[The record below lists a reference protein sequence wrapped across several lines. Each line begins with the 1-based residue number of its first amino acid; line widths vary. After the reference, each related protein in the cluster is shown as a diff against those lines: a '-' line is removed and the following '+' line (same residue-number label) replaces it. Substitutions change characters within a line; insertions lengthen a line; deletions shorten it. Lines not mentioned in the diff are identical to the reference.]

1 MKRMNVKQMNKGF
14 STMLVAVVMSSCSYA
29 PAIAAPKE
37 ASKGIEVS
45 NGIEASKGICE
56 MNAELA
62 ESMMNLYQK
71 GVPLRKILEIG
82 QSIEGASPSDLAAHR
97 NLTLRMADTP
107 VYNTKSYQERAVAE
121 FSNKVLMDCYK
132 AYKE

>member
-1 MKRMNVKQMNKGF
+1 MKQMTKKQMNMTF
-14 STMLVAVVMSSCSYA
+14 SALIAATMVASCSYA
-29 PAIAAPKE
+29 PAFAAPKE
-37 ASKGIEVS
+37 TSKGIEV
-45 NGIEASKGICE
+45 SKGICE

-97 NLTLRMADTP
+97 HMTLRMADTP
-107 VYNTKSYQERAVAE
+107 VYNTKSYQERAIAD

>member
-1 MKRMNVKQMNKGF
+1 MKQLIKKL
-14 STMLVAVVMSSCSYA
+14 SAKKLSALIAATMVASCSYA
-29 PAIAAPKE
+29 PAFAAPK
-37 ASKGIEVS
+37 
-45 NGIEASKGICE
+45 EASKGICE

-62 ESMMNLYQK
+62 ESMMNLYQM

-82 QSIEGASPSDLAAHR
+82 QSIEGASPDDLKAHKR
-97 NLTLRMADTP
+97 LTMSMADTP
-107 VYNTKSYQERAVAE
+107 VYNTKSYQQRAVAE

>member
-1 MKRMNVKQMNKGF
+1 MKQLTKKF
-14 STMLVAVVMSSCSYA
+14 SALIAATIVASCSYA
-29 PAIAAPKE
+29 PAFAAPKE
-37 ASKGIEVS
+37 ASKGV
-45 NGIEASKGICE
+45 GASKGICE

-62 ESMMNLYQK
+62 ESMMNLYQM

-82 QSIEGASPSDLAAHR
+82 QSIEGATPSDLAAHR
-97 NLTLRMADTP
+97 HMTLRMADTP
-107 VYNTKSYQERAVAE
+107 VYSTKSYQERAVAD

>member
-1 MKRMNVKQMNKGF
+1 MKQVNKGF
-14 STMLVAVVMSSCSYA
+14 STMLVAAVMSSCSYA
-29 PAIAAPKE
+29 PAFAAPKE
-37 ASKGIEVS
+37 PSKGIK
-45 NGIEASKGICE
+45 ASKGICE

-97 NLTLRMADTP
+97 SLTLRMADTP
-107 VYNTKSYQERAVAE
+107 VYNTKSYQERAVAD

>member
-1 MKRMNVKQMNKGF
+1 MKQMAKKF
-14 STMLVAVVMSSCSYA
+14 SALIAATMVASCSYA
-29 PAIAAPKE
+29 PAFAAPKE
-37 ASKGIEVS
+37 SSKGV
-45 NGIEASKGICE
+45 EASKGICE

-62 ESMMNLYQK
+62 ESMMNLYQL

-97 NLTLRMADTP
+97 SLTLRMVDTP
-107 VYNTKSYQERAVAE
+107 VYNTKSYQDRAVAE

-132 AYKE
+132 SYKE

>member
-1 MKRMNVKQMNKGF
+1 MKQMTKKQMNMVF
-14 STMLVAVVMSSCSYA
+14 SALIAATMVASCSYA
-29 PAIAAPKE
+29 PAFAAPKE
-37 ASKGIEVS
+37 TSKDVEVS

>member
-1 MKRMNVKQMNKGF
+1 MKQMTKKQMNMVF
-14 STMLVAVVMSSCSYA
+14 SALIAATMVASCSYA
-29 PAIAAPKE
+29 PAFAAPK
-37 ASKGIEVS
+37 
-45 NGIEASKGICE
+45 EASKGICE

>member
-1 MKRMNVKQMNKGF
+1 MKQMTKKQMNMVF
-14 STMLVAVVMSSCSYA
+14 SALIAATMVASCSYA
-29 PAIAAPKE
+29 PAFAAPKE
-37 ASKGIEVS
+37 ASKRT
-45 NGIEASKGICE
+45 EASKGICE

-62 ESMMNLYQK
+62 ESMMNLYQL

-107 VYNTKSYQERAVAE
+107 VYSTKSYQERAVAD

-132 AYKE
+132 AYKQ

>member
-1 MKRMNVKQMNKGF
+1 MKQMTKKF
-14 STMLVAVVMSSCSYA
+14 STMLVAAVMSSCSYA
-29 PAIAAPKE
+29 PAFAAPKE

-45 NGIEASKGICE
+45 KGVDASKGICE

-62 ESMMNLYQK
+62 ESMMNLYQL

-97 NLTLRMADTP
+97 HMTLRMADTP

>member
-14 STMLVAVVMSSCSYA
+14 SAMLVAAVMSSCSYA
-29 PAIAAPKE
+29 PAFAAPK
-37 ASKGIEVS
+37 
-45 NGIEASKGICE
+45 EASKGICE

-62 ESMMNLYQK
+62 ESMMNLYQL

-107 VYNTKSYQERAVAE
+107 VYSTKSYQERAVAD
-121 FSNKVLMDCYK
+121 FSNKVLMDCYNRLRNK
-132 AYKE
+132 

>member
-1 MKRMNVKQMNKGF
+1 MKQMNKVF
-14 STMLVAVVMSSCSYA
+14 STLLVAAVMASCSYA
-29 PAIAAPKE
+29 PAFAATKE
-37 ASKGIEVS
+37 S
-45 NGIEASKGICE
+45 SKGICE

-62 ESMMNLYQK
+62 ESMMNLYQQ

-107 VYNTKSYQERAVAE
+107 VYSTKSYQERAVAD

-132 AYKE
+132 VYKE

>member
-1 MKRMNVKQMNKGF
+1 MKQMSKKF
-14 STMLVAVVMSSCSYA
+14 TALLAATIMTSCSYA
-29 PAIAAPKE
+29 PAFAAPKE
-37 ASKGIEVS
+37 AHK
-45 NGIEASKGICE
+45 EASKGICE

-62 ESMMNLYQK
+62 ESMMNLYQI

-97 NLTLRMADTP
+97 HMTLRMADTP
-107 VYNTKSYQERAVAE
+107 VYSTKSYQERAVAD

>member
-1 MKRMNVKQMNKGF
+1 MKQVTKKQMNMVF
-14 STMLVAVVMSSCSYA
+14 SALIAAAMVASCSYA
-29 PAIAAPKE
+29 PAFAAPKE
-37 ASKGIEVS
+37 TSKDVEV
-45 NGIEASKGICE
+45 SKGICE

>member
-1 MKRMNVKQMNKGF
+1 MKQVNKGF
-14 STMLVAVVMSSCSYA
+14 STMLVAAVMSSCSYA
-29 PAIAAPKE
+29 PAFAAPKE
-37 ASKGIEVS
+37 ASKD
-45 NGIEASKGICE
+45 ICE

-62 ESMMNLYQK
+62 ESMMNLYQL

-97 NLTLRMADTP
+97 ILTLRMADTP
-107 VYNTKSYQERAVAE
+107 VYNTKSYQDRAVAD

>member
-1 MKRMNVKQMNKGF
+1 MKQMNMVF
-14 STMLVAVVMSSCSYA
+14 SALIAATMVASCSYA
-29 PAIAAPKE
+29 PAFAAPKE
-37 ASKGIEVS
+37 AAKAV
-45 NGIEASKGICE
+45 SKGICE

-97 NLTLRMADTP
+97 SLTLRMADTP
-107 VYNTKSYQERAVAE
+107 VYSTKSYQERAVAD

>member
-1 MKRMNVKQMNKGF
+1 MKQFTKNLSALIA
-14 STMLVAVVMSSCSYA
+14 STMVASCSYA
-29 PAIAAPKE
+29 PAFASPK
-37 ASKGIEVS
+37 
-45 NGIEASKGICE
+45 EASKGICE

-62 ESMMNLYQK
+62 ESMMNLYQM

-82 QSIEGASPSDLAAHR
+82 QSIEGASPDDLKAHKR
-97 NLTLRMADTP
+97 LTMSMADTP

>member
-14 STMLVAVVMSSCSYA
+14 SAMLVAAVMSSCSYA
-29 PAIAAPKE
+29 PAFAAPK
-37 ASKGIEVS
+37 
-45 NGIEASKGICE
+45 EASKGICE

-62 ESMMNLYQK
+62 ESMMNLYQL

-107 VYNTKSYQERAVAE
+107 VYSTKSYQERAVAE

>member
-1 MKRMNVKQMNKGF
+1 MKRMIKKQTNMVF
-14 STMLVAVVMSSCSYA
+14 SALIAATMVASCSYA
-29 PAIAAPKE
+29 PAFAAPKE
-37 ASKGIEVS
+37 VSKGVS
-45 NGIEASKGICE
+45 KGVEASKDICE

-132 AYKE
+132 LYKE

>member
-1 MKRMNVKQMNKGF
+1 MKQINKLF
-14 STMLVAVVMSSCSYA
+14 STVLVAAAMTSCSYA
-29 PAIAAPKE
+29 PAFAAPKE
-37 ASKGIEVS
+37 ASKGV
-45 NGIEASKGICE
+45 EASKGICE

-62 ESMMNLYQK
+62 ESMMNLYQM

-97 NLTLRMADTP
+97 HMTLRMADTP
-107 VYNTKSYQERAVAE
+107 VYSTKSYQERAVAD

>member
-1 MKRMNVKQMNKGF
+1 MKQLTKKLSVLIAA
-14 STMLVAVVMSSCSYA
+14 TMVASCSYA
-29 PAIAAPKE
+29 PAFAAPK
-37 ASKGIEVS
+37 
-45 NGIEASKGICE
+45 EASKGICE

-62 ESMMNLYQK
+62 ESMMNLYQM

-82 QSIEGASPSDLAAHR
+82 QSIEGATPSDLAAHR
-97 NLTLRMADTP
+97 HMTLRMADTP
-107 VYNTKSYQERAVAE
+107 VYNTKSYQEQAVAD

>member
-14 STMLVAVVMSSCSYA
+14 SAMLVVAVMSSCSYA
-29 PAIAAPKE
+29 PAFAAPK
-37 ASKGIEVS
+37 
-45 NGIEASKGICE
+45 EASKGICE

-62 ESMMNLYQK
+62 ESMMNLYQL

-107 VYNTKSYQERAVAE
+107 VYSTKSYQERAVAE

-132 AYKE
+132 VYKE

>member
-1 MKRMNVKQMNKGF
+1 MKQLTKKF
-14 STMLVAVVMSSCSYA
+14 SALIAATMVASCSYA
-29 PAIAAPKE
+29 PAFAEPKE
-37 ASKGIEVS
+37 ASKSIEV
-45 NGIEASKGICE
+45 SKGICE

-62 ESMMNLYQK
+62 ESMMNLYQM

-82 QSIEGASPSDLAAHR
+82 QSIEGATPSDLAAHR
-97 NLTLRMADTP
+97 HLTLRMADTP
-107 VYNTKSYQERAVAE
+107 VYSTKSYQERAVAD

>member
-14 STMLVAVVMSSCSYA
+14 SAMLVAAVMSSCSYA
-29 PAIAAPKE
+29 PAFATPK
-37 ASKGIEVS
+37 
-45 NGIEASKGICE
+45 EASKGICE

-107 VYNTKSYQERAVAE
+107 VYNTKSHQERAVAE

>member
-1 MKRMNVKQMNKGF
+1 MKRMNVKQMNMVF
-14 STMLVAVVMSSCSYA
+14 SAMLVAAVMSSCSYA
-29 PAIAAPKE
+29 PAFAAPK
-37 ASKGIEVS
+37 
-45 NGIEASKGICE
+45 EASKGICE

-62 ESMMNLYQK
+62 ESMMNLYQI

-82 QSIEGASPSDLAAHR
+82 QSIEGASPGDLAAHR

-107 VYNTKSYQERAVAE
+107 VYSTKSYQERAVAE

>member
-1 MKRMNVKQMNKGF
+1 MKQLSKKF
-14 STMLVAVVMSSCSYA
+14 SALIAATMVASCSYA
-29 PAIAAPKE
+29 PAFAAPK
-37 ASKGIEVS
+37 ADSKGA
-45 NGIEASKGICE
+45 EASKGICE

-62 ESMMNLYQK
+62 ESTMNLYQM

-82 QSIEGASPSDLAAHR
+82 QSIEGATPSDLAAHR
-97 NLTLRMADTP
+97 HMTLRMADTP

-132 AYKE
+132 VYKE

>member
-1 MKRMNVKQMNKGF
+1 MKMKQLTKKF
-14 STMLVAVVMSSCSYA
+14 SALIAATMVASCSYA
-29 PAIAAPKE
+29 PAFAAPKE
-37 ASKGIEVS
+37 ASKGV
-45 NGIEASKGICE
+45 GASKGICE

-62 ESMMNLYQK
+62 ESMMNLYQM

-82 QSIEGASPSDLAAHR
+82 QSIEGATHSDLAAHR
-97 NLTLRMADTP
+97 HMTLRMADTP
-107 VYNTKSYQERAVAE
+107 VYSTKSYQERAVAD

>member
-1 MKRMNVKQMNKGF
+1 MKQLSKKQMNMVF
-14 STMLVAVVMSSCSYA
+14 SALIAATMVASCSYA
-29 PAIAAPKE
+29 PAFAAPKE
-37 ASKGIEVS
+37 SSKGIEV
-45 NGIEASKGICE
+45 SKGICE

-62 ESMMNLYQK
+62 ESMMNLYQL
-71 GVPLRKILEIG
+71 GVPLSKILEIG
-82 QSIEGASPSDLAAHR
+82 AKVEDATPSDLNAYR
-97 NLTLRMADTP
+97 RMTLRMADTP

>member
-1 MKRMNVKQMNKGF
+1 MKQVNKGF
-14 STMLVAVVMSSCSYA
+14 STMLVAAVMSSCSYA
-29 PAIAAPKE
+29 PAFAAHK
-37 ASKGIEVS
+37 AAAKAV
-45 NGIEASKGICE
+45 SKGICE

-62 ESMMNLYQK
+62 ESMMNLYQL

-82 QSIEGASPSDLAAHR
+82 QSIEGASSSDLAAHR
-97 NLTLRMADTP
+97 NLTLRMAETP

>member
-14 STMLVAVVMSSCSYA
+14 SAMLVAAVMSSCSYA
-29 PAIAAPKE
+29 PAFAAPK
-37 ASKGIEVS
+37 
-45 NGIEASKGICE
+45 EASKGICE

-62 ESMMNLYQK
+62 ESMMNLYQL

-107 VYNTKSYQERAVAE
+107 VYSTKSYQERAVAE

-132 AYKE
+132 ARKE

>member
-1 MKRMNVKQMNKGF
+1 MKQMNKVF
-14 STMLVAVVMSSCSYA
+14 STMLVAAVMSSCSYA

-37 ASKGIEVS
+37 VSKGV
-45 NGIEASKGICE
+45 SKGICE

-62 ESMMNLYQK
+62 ESMMNLYQR
-71 GVPLRKILEIG
+71 GISLRKILEIG

-97 NLTLRMADTP
+97 SLTLRMADTP

-121 FSNKVLMDCYK
+121 FSNRVLMDCYK

>member
-1 MKRMNVKQMNKGF
+1 MKQLTKKF
-14 STMLVAVVMSSCSYA
+14 STLIAATIVASCSYA
-29 PAIAAPKE
+29 PAFAAAPK
-37 ASKGIEVS
+37 
-45 NGIEASKGICE
+45 EASKGICE

-97 NLTLRMADTP
+97 SLTMRMADTP
-107 VYNTKSYQERAVAE
+107 VYSTKSYQERAVAE

>member
-1 MKRMNVKQMNKGF
+1 MKQLSKKF
-14 STMLVAVVMSSCSYA
+14 TALIAAAVMSSCSYA
-29 PAIAAPKE
+29 PAFAAPKE
-37 ASKGIEVS
+37 ASKGVEVS

>member
-1 MKRMNVKQMNKGF
+1 MKRMNVKQMNMVF
-14 STMLVAVVMSSCSYA
+14 SAMLVAAVMSSCSYA
-29 PAIAAPKE
+29 PAFAAPK
-37 ASKGIEVS
+37 
-45 NGIEASKGICE
+45 EASKGICE

-62 ESMMNLYQK
+62 ESMMNLYQL

-82 QSIEGASPSDLAAHR
+82 QSIEGASPGDLAAHR

-107 VYNTKSYQERAVAE
+107 VYSTKSYQERAVAE